1 MSIFWRFFFGTLI
14 KHLHNTVHALYS
26 TLQKMISNAKEIKPT
41 EFSLFCCIENSSLL
55 LGLKISWNH
64 QLNWAHFCGRKI
76 NWIQLCLLPRKS
88 TEFSSF
94 YCQENQL
101 NWAHFCGWKI
111 KWIKLVLLP
120 RKSTKFSLFYCP
132 ENQLN
137 SAHFCGRKIK
147 WIQLVLLS
155 RKSIELSSFFW

>member
-1 MSIFWRFFFGTLI
+1 MTIFFGTLI

-101 NWAHFCGWKI
+101 NSANFVAQKI
-111 KWIKLVLLP
+111 
-120 RKSTKFSLFYCP
+120 
-132 ENQLN
+132 N
-137 SAHFCGRKIK
+137 
-147 WIQLVLLS
+147 WIQLIFVVG
-155 RKSIELSSFFW
+155 KSIEFSSVYCLENQVNLDRFIA